1 MGGAHPKKKKKIIEN
16 IRLTYSGILCYT
28 SKSNNNER
36 YNMAQAMT
44 KYQLDHFRDK
54 VKRELDPMIEQQEL
68 LVRQYVS
75 QATDTASKKL
85 AKKIGA
91 QAIIDKLK
99 EAEQYLLEAQATAK
113 TFFKKKANNE
123 TLKGKLDYK
132 FASNDIKEDRINV
145 ALCEEQIREW
155 ASELAQQEIEKRPE
169 GKKLSEL
176 KQVKRVALDTIMEA
190 HAPAELI
197 ANLDKVLQASVGIG
211 WNNTAP
217 KINA

>member
-1 MGGAHPKKKKKIIEN
+1 
-16 IRLTYSGILCYT
+16 
-28 SKSNNNER
+28 
-36 YNMAQAMT
+36 MT

-68 LVRQYVS
+68 LVRQYIS

-99 EAEQYLLEAQATAK
+99 EAEQYLAEAKATAK
-113 TFFKKKANNE
+113 TFFKKKATNE
-123 TLKGKLDYK
+123 ILKGKLDYK
-132 FASNDIKEDRINV
+132 FESSDKDERINV

-197 ANLDKVLQASVGIG
+197 ASLDKVLQASVGIG

>member
-1 MGGAHPKKKKKIIEN
+1 
-16 IRLTYSGILCYT
+16 
-28 SKSNNNER
+28 
-36 YNMAQAMT
+36 MT

-68 LVRQYVS
+68 LVRQYIS

-99 EAEQYLLEAQATAK
+99 EAEQYLSEAKATAK
-113 TFFKKKANNE
+113 TFFKKKATNE
-123 TLKGKLDYK
+123 ILKGKLDYK
-132 FASNDIKEDRINV
+132 FESSDKDERINV

-197 ANLDKVLQASVGIG
+197 ASLDKVLQASVGIG

>member
-1 MGGAHPKKKKKIIEN
+1 
-16 IRLTYSGILCYT
+16 
-28 SKSNNNER
+28 
-36 YNMAQAMT
+36 MAQAMT

-68 LVRQYVS
+68 LVRQYIS

-91 QAIIDKLK
+91 QAVIDKLK
-99 EAEQYLLEAQATAK
+99 EAEQYLAEAKATAK
-113 TFFKKKANNE
+113 TFFKKKATNE
-123 TLKGKLDYK
+123 ILKGKLDYK
-132 FASNDIKEDRINV
+132 FESSDKDERINV

-190 HAPAELI
+190 HAPADLI
-197 ANLDKVLQASVGIG
+197 ASLDKVLQASVGIG

-217 KINA
+217 QINA

>member
-1 MGGAHPKKKKKIIEN
+1 
-16 IRLTYSGILCYT
+16 
-28 SKSNNNER
+28 
-36 YNMAQAMT
+36 MAQAMT

-68 LVRQYVS
+68 LVRQYIS
-75 QATDTASKKL
+75 QATDIASKKL

-91 QAIIDKLK
+91 QSVIDKLK
-99 EAEQYLLEAQATAK
+99 EAEQYLAEAKATAK
-113 TFFKKKANNE
+113 TFFKKKATNE
-123 TLKGKLDYK
+123 ILKGKLDYK
-132 FASNDIKEDRINV
+132 FESSDKDERINV

-190 HAPAELI
+190 HAPADLI
-197 ANLDKVLQASVGIG
+197 ASLDKVLQASVGIG
-211 WNNTAP
+211 WNNKAP
-217 KINA
+217 QINA

>member
-1 MGGAHPKKKKKIIEN
+1 
-16 IRLTYSGILCYT
+16 
-28 SKSNNNER
+28 
-36 YNMAQAMT
+36 MAQAMT

-91 QAIIDKLK
+91 QSIIDKLK
-99 EAEQYLLEAQATAK
+99 EAEVKLQEAKATAK
-113 TFFKKKANNE
+113 TFFKKKATSE
-123 TLKGKLDYK
+123 TLKSKLDYK
-132 FASNDIKEDRINV
+132 FESSDKDERITV
-145 ALCEEQIREW
+145 AVCEEQIREW
-155 ASELAQQEIEKRPE
+155 ATELAQQEIEKRPE
-169 GKKLSEL
+169 GKKLSQL

-197 ANLDKVLQASVGIG
+197 ANLDKVLQASVGIN

-217 KINA
+217 QISNA

>member
-1 MGGAHPKKKKKIIEN
+1 
-16 IRLTYSGILCYT
+16 
-28 SKSNNNER
+28 
-36 YNMAQAMT
+36 MAQAMT

-68 LVRQYVS
+68 LVRQYIS

-91 QAIIDKLK
+91 QAVIDKLK
-99 EAEQYLLEAQATAK
+99 EAEQYLAEAKATAK
-113 TFFKKKANNE
+113 TFFKKKATNE
-123 TLKGKLDYK
+123 ILKGKLDYK
-132 FASNDIKEDRINV
+132 FESSDKDERINV

-169 GKKLSEL
+169 GKKLSQL

-190 HAPAELI
+190 HAPADLI
-197 ANLDKVLQASVGIG
+197 ASLDKVLQASVGIG

-217 KINA
+217 QINA

>member
-1 MGGAHPKKKKKIIEN
+1 MTK
-16 IRLTYSGILCYT
+16 
-28 SKSNNNER
+28 
-36 YNMAQAMT
+36 AMT

-91 QAIIDKLK
+91 QSIIDKLK
-99 EAEQYLLEAQATAK
+99 EAEIRLQEAQATAK
-113 TFFKKKANNE
+113 TFFKKKATNE
-123 TLKGKLDYK
+123 TLKGKLDYQ
-132 FASNDIKEDRINV
+132 FASNDIRKDTITV
-145 ALCEEQIREW
+145 ALCEGQIRDW
-155 ASELAQQEIEKRPE
+155 ASDLAQQEIEKRPE

>member
-1 MGGAHPKKKKKIIEN
+1 VGGPHPKKKKKIIEN

-36 YNMAQAMT
+36 YNMPQAMT

-54 VKRELDPMIEQQEL
+54 VQRELNPMIEQQEL

-197 ANLDKVLQASVGIG
+197 ASLDKVLQASVGIG

>member
-1 MGGAHPKKKKKIIEN
+1 
-16 IRLTYSGILCYT
+16 
-28 SKSNNNER
+28 
-36 YNMAQAMT
+36 MT

-99 EAEQYLLEAQATAK
+99 EAEQYLAEAQATAK
-113 TFFKKKANNE
+113 TFFKKKATNE

-132 FASNDIKEDRINV
+132 FASNDKDERINV

>member
-1 MGGAHPKKKKKIIEN
+1 M
-16 IRLTYSGILCYT
+16 TYSGILCYT
-28 SKSNNNER
+28 SESNNNER

-91 QAIIDKLK
+91 QSIIDKLK

-217 KINA
+217 KISA

>member
-1 MGGAHPKKKKKIIEN
+1 
-16 IRLTYSGILCYT
+16 
-28 SKSNNNER
+28 
-36 YNMAQAMT
+36 MAQAMT

-54 VKRELDPMIEQQEL
+54 VKRELNPLIEQQEL

-91 QAIIDKLK
+91 QSIIDKLK
-99 EAEQYLLEAQATAK
+99 KAEQELNEVRATAK
-113 TFFKKKANNE
+113 TFFKKKATSE

-132 FASNDIKEDRINV
+132 FSSNDIKEDRITV

-155 ASELAQQEIEKRPE
+155 ASDLAQQEIEKRPE
-169 GKKLSEL
+169 GKKLSQL
-176 KQVKRVALDTIMEA
+176 KQIERVALDTIMEA

-197 ANLDKVLQASVGIG
+197 TNLDKVLKASIGIN

-217 KINA
+217 QLSNA